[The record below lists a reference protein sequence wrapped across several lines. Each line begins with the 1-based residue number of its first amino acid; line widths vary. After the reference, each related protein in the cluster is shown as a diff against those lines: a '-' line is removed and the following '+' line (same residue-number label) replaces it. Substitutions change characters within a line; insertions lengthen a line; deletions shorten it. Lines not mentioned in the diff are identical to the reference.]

1 MALTEIIESFSLEV
15 VSLIRSGTS
24 PARIFLAGIL
34 SVTSRFHACAR
45 TGIDRREK
53 GGSQPAEYPTIIS
66 SEPTEAVGKRGRP
79 GRVRSVRVGSGRGA
93 GRSRRGRPGWCWRC
107 CCDWWGSIV
116 NRVSCY
122 MFARWRS
129 DTDFSA

>member
-1 MALTEIIESFSLEV
+1 MAPTEIIESFSLEV

-66 SEPTEAVGKRGRP
+66 SEPTEAVGKRAVPVGCGASVSGP
-79 GRVRSVRVGSGRGA
+79 AGVRGGLGGA
-93 GRSRRGRPGWCWRC
+93 GLVGAG
-107 CCDWWGSIV
+107 DAVVTGGAV
-116 NRVSCY
+116 
-122 MFARWRS
+122 
-129 DTDFSA
+129 